1 MSGSFPSFFCGNRCC
16 GLLIIYTGL
25 VVTVSRM
32 LNIVTLLCS
41 MRGYL
46 LSVSSCMFFFGSP
59 EDGRGETREIVIA
72 RLVELFGTETIA
84 MDKAR

>member
-16 GLLIIYTGL
+16 APLIIYTGL

-32 LNIVTLLCS
+32 LNIVA
-41 MRGYL
+41 RGYL
-46 LSVSSCMFFFGSP
+46 LSVSSCRFFFGSR